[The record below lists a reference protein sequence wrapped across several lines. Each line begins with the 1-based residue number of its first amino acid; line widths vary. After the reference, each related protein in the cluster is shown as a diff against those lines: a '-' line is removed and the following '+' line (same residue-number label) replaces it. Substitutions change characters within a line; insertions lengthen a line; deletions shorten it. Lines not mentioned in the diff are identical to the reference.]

1 MGFLFESER
10 LKFRETTPDDAEV
23 MYALNSDP
31 EVMRY
36 TGDIYWESVGQAR
49 EFLERY
55 PDYRKNNMGRWAAIR
70 KADGAMIGWCGLK
83 LHPDK
88 QVDLGYR
95 LFKKYW
101 NLGYAT
107 EASIASLK
115 YGFETLGL
123 TNIIARSMPENNAS
137 IRVMEKCGMQFSHR
151 EMDELHG
158 EEIVVYNIT
167 HEDLRRHQSLSA

>member
-1 MGFLFESER
+1 MSFLFESER
-10 LKFRETTPDDAEV
+10 LVFREIIENDARD

-31 EVMRY
+31 DVMRY
-36 TGDIYWESVGQAR
+36 TGDIYWDSIEQAR
-49 EFLERY
+49 EFLISY

-70 KADGAMIGWCGLK
+70 KQDNAMIGWCGLK
-83 LHPDK
+83 LHEDGL
-88 QVDLGYR
+88 VDLGYR

-123 TNIIARSMPENNAS
+123 AEIVARAIPENKAS
-137 IRVMEKCGMQFSHR
+137 IRIMEKCGMQFSHR
-151 EMDELHG
+151 ERDEMHG
-158 EEIVVYNIT
+158 EEIVVYKIT
-167 HEDLRRHQSLSA
+167 HEDFRRY